1 MRVIIIKR
9 TLIVVIVIVILLVTG
24 LYGAYTEV
32 FNDNEQKVIAII
44 IDDFGNNGKG
54 TETFFKIKERLT
66 VAVLPNMP
74 YTVEDAERAHQNG
87 FEVIVHLPMEPVK
100 GKKSWL
106 PPDSITSDL
115 SYNEVLKKTCKAFD
129 QVPYAVGFNNHMG
142 SKIASDKNMM
152 RIILE
157 EAKRRGY
164 YVVDSKTTKNS
175 VIDEVSEAIGIK
187 HYDRDLFLDAKSEYG
202 VYKQVIRLAEIAGEK
217 GYAVGIGH
225 VGPEGGTI
233 TARGIMD
240 ALPEL
245 EKMNIKIVYVS
256 QLK

>member
-32 FNDNEQKVIAII
+32 FNNNEQKVIAII

-66 VAVLPNMP
+66 VAVLPNLP
-74 YTVEDAERAHQNG
+74 YTVQDAQKAHENG
-87 FEVIVHLPMEPVK
+87 FEVIVHLPMEPLK
-100 GKKSWL
+100 GEKNWL

-115 SYNEVLKKTCKAFD
+115 SPQEVLGRTSKAFD

-142 SKIASDKNMM
+142 SKITSNRDMM
-152 RIILE
+152 YVILK
-157 EAKRRGY
+157 EAKKRNF
-164 YVVDSKTTKNS
+164 YVVDSKTIGNS
-175 VIDEVSEAIGIK
+175 LIDEVSEALGVK
-187 HYDRDLFLDAKSEYG
+187 HYDRDLFLDRKNEYG
-202 VYKQVIRLAEIAGEK
+202 VYKQVLKLAKIAEKK
-217 GYAVGIGH
+217 GYAIGIGH
-225 VGPEGGTI
+225 VGPEGGAI
-233 TARGIMD
+233 TASGIMD
-240 ALPEL
+240 ALLEL

>member
-100 GKKSWL
+100 GKK
-106 PPDSITSDL
+106 
-115 SYNEVLKKTCKAFD
+115 A
-129 QVPYAVGFNNHMG
+129 GFHP
-142 SKIASDKNMM
+142 I
-152 RIILE
+152 
-157 EAKRRGY
+157 
-164 YVVDSKTTKNS
+164 
-175 VIDEVSEAIGIK
+175 
-187 HYDRDLFLDAKSEYG
+187 
-202 VYKQVIRLAEIAGEK
+202 Q
-217 GYAVGIGH
+217 
-225 VGPEGGTI
+225 
-233 TARGIMD
+233 
-240 ALPEL
+240 
-245 EKMNIKIVYVS
+245 
-256 QLK
+256 